1 MRINQNITAINAWRN
16 LGMTDRAMGKTMEK
30 LSSGLRINRA
40 ADDAAGL
47 AISERMRSQINGLDR
62 ASSNA
67 QDGISLIQ
75 TAEGALDETHAA
87 LHRIRELTIQ
97 AANEVN
103 EHGDVQ
109 KIQDEVGQLLAEID
123 RIADTT
129 EFNTKNILG
138 DFGVQDDGE
147 GGTEPVTEL
156 NIALQIGANA
166 EQTMEVTLQDMG
178 TEALAT
184 VVDDVTNAAHLGEI
198 SITDA
203 ADDENALTFDEVI
216 RVVDAAI
223 DEVSEFRSQLGSF
236 QNRLEHTIN
245 NLEVASENLTAA
257 ESRIRDADMAAE
269 MMAMTRHQIMT
280 QAGTAMLAQ
289 ANMRP
294 QSVLQLLG

>member
-1 MRINQNITAINAWRN
+1 MRINQNIAAINAWRN

-47 AISERMRSQINGLDR
+47 AISERMRSQVNGLDR
-62 ASSNA
+62 AVANA

-97 AANEVN
+97 AGNEVN
-103 EHGDVQ
+103 EGGDVS
-109 KIQDEVGQLLAEID
+109 KIQDEVGQLLEEID
-123 RIADTT
+123 RIAETT
-129 EFNTKNILG
+129 EFNTKNLLDFEVSNG
-138 DFGVQDDGE
+138 DLVGNVL
-147 GGTEPVTEL
+147 T
-156 NIALQIGANA
+156 LQIGANQG
-166 EQTMEVTLQDMG
+166 QTMTITLQNMG
-178 TEALAT
+178 SEHLAVEPSGDGVLENISLIDLNAT
-184 VVDDVTNAAHLGEI
+184 VHSGTTTD
-198 SITDA
+198 ITF
-203 ADDENALTFDEVI
+203 ETVI
-216 RVVDAAI
+216 EAIDIAI
-223 DEVSEFRSQLGSF
+223 DEVSSFRSELGSY

-269 MMAMTRHQIMT
+269 MMSMTRHQIMT

>member
-1 MRINQNITAINAWRN
+1 MRINQNIAAINAWRN

-47 AISERMRSQINGLDR
+47 AISERMRSQVNGLDR
-62 ASSNA
+62 AVANA

-97 AANEVN
+97 AGNEVN
-103 EHGDVQ
+103 EGGDVS
-109 KIQDEVGQLLAEID
+109 KIQDEVSQLLTEIN
-123 RIADTT
+123 RIAETT
-129 EFNTKNILG
+129 EFNTKGLLDFDVDG
-138 DFGVQDDGE
+138 DGNLE
-147 GGTEPVTEL
+147 GNVLT
-156 NIALQIGANA
+156 LQIGAN
-166 EQTMEVTLQDMG
+166 EGQTMNITLQNMG
-178 TEALAT
+178 ANALAT
-184 VVDDVTNAAHLGEI
+184 EVDGVDNLDNLGEI
-198 SITDA
+198 DINDGVHGTPEG
-203 ADDENALTFDEVI
+203 DEVGFDEMI
-216 RVVDAAI
+216 LAIDAAI
-223 DEVSEFRSQLGSF
+223 DEVSSFRSELGSY

-269 MMAMTRHQIMT
+269 MMSMTRHQIMT

-289 ANMRP
+289 SNMRP

>member
-1 MRINQNITAINAWRN
+1 MRINQNIAAINAWRN

-47 AISERMRSQINGLDR
+47 AISERMRSQVNGLDR
-62 ASSNA
+62 AVANA

-87 LHRIRELTIQ
+87 LHRVRELTIQ
-97 AANEVN
+97 AGNEVN
-103 EHGDVQ
+103 EGGDVS
-109 KIQDEVGQLLAEID
+109 KIQDEVEQLLAEIE
-123 RIADTT
+123 RIANTT
-129 EFNTKNILG
+129 EFNTKNLL
-138 DFGVQDDGE
+138 DTDDN
-147 GGTEPVTEL
+147 TIT
-156 NIALQIGANA
+156 LQIGAN
-166 EQTMEVTLQDMG
+166 EGQTMQISLQAMG
-178 TEALAT
+178 QAALG
-184 VVDDVTNAAHLGEI
+184 VD
-198 SITDA
+198 
-203 ADDENALTFDEVI
+203 ADDNGTIDEAIAGIDLTAAEHGPDGDPALLDSFEGTIQVL
-216 RVVDAAI
+216 DAAI
-223 DEVSEFRSQLGSF
+223 DQVSSFRSELGSY

>member
-1 MRINQNITAINAWRN
+1 MRINQNIAAINAWRN

-47 AISERMRSQINGLDR
+47 AISERMRSQVNGLDR
-62 ASSNA
+62 AVANA

-97 AANEVN
+97 AGNEVN
-103 EHGDVQ
+103 EGGDVS
-109 KIQDEVGQLLAEID
+109 KIQDEVGQLLEEIE
-123 RIADTT
+123 RIAETT
-129 EFNTKNILG
+129 EFNTKELL
-138 DFGVQDDGE
+138 DGSN
-147 GGTEPVTEL
+147 TT
-156 NIALQIGANA
+156 ITLQIGAN
-166 EQTMEVTLQDMG
+166 QGQIMEIELQAMG
-178 TEALAT
+178 EENLGRSDGDGNLLHNISGIDLTAAVHGT
-184 VVDDVTNAAHLGEI
+184 TDD
-198 SITDA
+198 
-203 ADDENALTFDEVI
+203 LTTFSGTI
-216 RVVDAAI
+216 RAI
-223 DEVSEFRSQLGSF
+223 DDAIDQVSSFRSELGSY

-269 MMAMTRHQIMT
+269 MMSMTRHQIMT

>member
-1 MRINQNITAINAWRN
+1 MRINQNIAAINAWRN
-16 LGMTDRAMGKTMEK
+16 LGMTDRAMGRTMEK

-47 AISERMRSQINGLDR
+47 AISERMRSQVNGLDR
-62 ASSNA
+62 AVANA

-97 AANEVN
+97 AANQVN
-103 EHGDVQ
+103 EIGDVE
-109 KIQDEVGQLLAEID
+109 KIQDEVDQLVMEID
-123 RIADTT
+123 RIASTT
-129 EFNTKNILG
+129 EFNTKKLLDENSTI
-138 DFGVQDDGE
+138 
-147 GGTEPVTEL
+147 T
-156 NIALQIGANA
+156 LQIGAN
-166 EQTMEVTLQDMG
+166 EGQTMQVNLQAMG
-178 TEALAT
+178 ANDLVIGLTT
-184 VVDDVTNAAHLGEI
+184 DDGNITGRTIGFIDTSGTDDVVVNPSAFDGFIELL
-198 SITDA
+198 
-203 ADDENALTFDEVI
+203 DD
-216 RVVDAAI
+216 AI
-223 DEVSEFRSQLGSF
+223 DEVSSFRSELGSY

-269 MMAMTRHQIMT
+269 MMSMTRHQIMT